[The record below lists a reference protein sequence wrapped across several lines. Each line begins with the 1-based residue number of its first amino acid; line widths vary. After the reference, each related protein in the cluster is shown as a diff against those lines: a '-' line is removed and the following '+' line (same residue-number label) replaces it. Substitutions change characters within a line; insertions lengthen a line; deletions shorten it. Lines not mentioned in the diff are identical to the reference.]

1 MQFNGLFLTQN
12 RKFSVSI
19 STPAVNAATTIT
31 LKSAHGEMGFT
42 GHVLSWAQLEREM
55 ISLARIMGA
64 SDDVDVCA
72 LARRIGGTR

>member
-12 RKFSVSI
+12 RKYSVSI
-19 STPAVNAATTIT
+19 STPTPSGQTTIT

-64 SDDVDVCA
+64 SDDVDVVA